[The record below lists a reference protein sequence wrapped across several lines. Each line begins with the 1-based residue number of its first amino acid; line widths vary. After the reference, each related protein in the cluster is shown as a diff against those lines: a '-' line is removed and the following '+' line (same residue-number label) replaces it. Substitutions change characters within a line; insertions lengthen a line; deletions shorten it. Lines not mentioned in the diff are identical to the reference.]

1 MASAARALQRLARQL
16 AAADASRRS
25 AQLPACSGLMLRAL
39 PSLLGDRR
47 SACPFS
53 AQASELASNG
63 EVRSSVLPIRLH
75 LCMQAT
81 AALNP
86 SPRDLS

>member
-16 AAADASRRS
+16 AAAEASRRS
-25 AQLPACSGLMLRAL
+25 VQLPACSGLMLRAL

-47 SACPFS
+47 SACLFS

-63 EVRSSVLPIRLH
+63 EVRSRVLLIHLQ
-75 LCMQAT
+75 LCMQA
-81 AALNP
+81 AARSL
-86 SPRDLS
+86 LSGTLS